1 MNRKILRLAL
11 PSVAANITTPL
22 LALIDTAIVGHMG
35 SELYIAA
42 IAVGGVMFNML
53 YWLFSF
59 LRAGTSGLSAQACGA
74 GDRRAYTLV
83 LRRSLLVALSAGAV
97 MILVRD
103 PLFSLLSRFLDAGKG
118 ADSLASVYFHIL
130 IFGAPAVLGTYALS
144 GWMLGMQNSRMLLWV
159 SLTVNVVNIAASLI
173 LVYVFHLGIPGVAT
187 GTLIAQWAGF
197 AAGFL
202 FLHRYPRVRV
212 SLRDIVCW
220 KELRRFFQVNLDV
233 LLRTVCL
240 IAVTLWF
247 TRAGA
252 SQSTVILA
260 VNTLLMQLFLLFS
273 YMMDGFAFAGEALAG
288 RFIGAGQ
295 QRELKLC
302 VRRLFQWGTGCA
314 LLFTALYFL
323 GGESFLGLLSDD
335 ADVISASREYSLWAV
350 TIPLA
355 GFAAFV
361 WDGVYIGAT
370 MTRRMLAAMAGATL
384 AFFLVYVFLFPVWG
398 NHALWLAFIIY
409 LFLRG
414 LLQTMLFR
422 LPSQGRS

>member
-1 MNRKILRLAL
+1 M
-11 PSVAANITTPL
+11 
-22 LALIDTAIVGHMG
+22 
-35 SELYIAA
+35 
-42 IAVGGVMFNML
+42 
-53 YWLFSF
+53 
-59 LRAGTSGLSAQACGA
+59 C
-74 GDRRAYTLV
+74 
-83 LRRSLLVALSAGAV
+83 
-97 MILVRD
+97 
-103 PLFSLLSRFLDAGKG
+103 
-118 ADSLASVYFHIL
+118 
-130 IFGAPAVLGTYALS
+130 
-144 GWMLGMQNSRMLLWV
+144 
-159 SLTVNVVNIAASLI
+159 
-173 LVYVFHLGIPGVAT
+173 
-187 GTLIAQWAGF
+187 
-197 AAGFL
+197 
-202 FLHRYPRVRV
+202 V

-302 VRRLFQWGTGCA
+302 VRRLFQWGAGCA

-335 ADVISASREYSLWAV
+335 AGVIEAAREYSLWAV

-355 GFAAFV
+355 GFAAFI

-398 NHALWLAFIIY
+398 NHALWLAFITY